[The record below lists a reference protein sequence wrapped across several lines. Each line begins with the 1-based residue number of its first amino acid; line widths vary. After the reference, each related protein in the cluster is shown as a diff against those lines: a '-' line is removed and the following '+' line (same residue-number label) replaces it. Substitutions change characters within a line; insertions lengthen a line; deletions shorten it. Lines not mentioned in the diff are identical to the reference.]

1 MRHVGGAKGAAT
13 CLLVGLNSEAM
24 GMVRETLA
32 AEAVLP
38 DKSISFGDAIGG
50 AKRQKPDVVIV
61 GFQESM
67 EAALALAEALHREL
81 PSCMLVALSDA
92 SDAQVILSAM
102 RVGYKEFIVL
112 PQDSA
117 RLRQTVHDAAFD
129 TGDDEEQGLV
139 VSFIGAKGGVGVTT
153 LTCHLAAE
161 LAGIHRVLCIDLDIN
176 MGDVAT
182 VLDVTPKDTLAD
194 ILPRADRLDERML
207 TSSVVVHKSK
217 THVLAQP
224 DDIGKIADYTQD
236 DVYNII
242 RVAAKAYMYVLID
255 CGSVMSTASDLA
267 LQVSDMVV
275 LITTPD
281 VIAVRDAFRRIKAL
295 TVLGVEPDRM
305 RLVVNR
311 ARKGQYIS
319 IADIE
324 ANLGQKVVV
333 SIHDDPDTVEQ
344 AVNEGQ
350 LIRDM
355 NRKSETARDI
365 AKLVAILTDEDDEDD
380 GKTEEAKSGGWFGGL
395 FGRG

>member
-1 MRHVGGAKGAAT
+1 
-13 CLLVGLNSEAM
+13 
-24 GMVRETLA
+24 MVRETLA

-81 PSCMLVALSDA
+81 PSCTLVALSDS

-153 LTCHLAAE
+153 LACHLAAE

-194 ILPRADRLDERML
+194 ILPRAERLDERML

-281 VIAVRDAFRRIKAL
+281 VIAVRDAFRRLKAL
-295 TVLGVEPDRM
+295 TALGVEPDRM

-319 IADIE
+319 TADIE

-380 GKTEEAKSGGWFGGL
+380 GGKTEEAKSSGWFGGL